1 MEPVIGVL
9 DREKPNLRLSATES
23 DRKVLFKRKYGN
35 VGEKYHI
42 IFIFL
47 LKNYFSR
54 LGHSFGGLK
63 SAFRSLLVPDR
74 LKIGFSRSETPYTR

>member
-23 DRKVLFKRKYGN
+23 DRKVLFKRKYGK

-47 LKNYFSR
+47 LKKIIFPV
-54 LGHSFGGLK
+54 L
-63 SAFRSLLVPDR
+63 ATLL
-74 LKIGFSRSETPYTR
+74 EA